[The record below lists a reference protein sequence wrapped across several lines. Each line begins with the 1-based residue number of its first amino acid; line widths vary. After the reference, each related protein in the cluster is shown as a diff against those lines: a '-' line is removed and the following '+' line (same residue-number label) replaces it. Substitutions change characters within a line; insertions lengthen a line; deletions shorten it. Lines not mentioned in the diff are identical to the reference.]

1 MKSTKKR
8 LKVFSVTGILAIIV
22 LFTLPNISW
31 TPSIKKTDT
40 LSVAMTTD
48 SVVVEPSSITFTN
61 YVNDV
66 YELLNLQQ
74 AGLALP
80 VFEKALTGF
89 VNLKSN
95 HHLNRNK
102 EILTV
107 VDFTK
112 SSKEKRMWIIDL
124 KNNKVL
130 LNTYVAHGRGSGDD
144 MATTFSNVAESYQSS
159 LGFYVT
165 NETYQGKH
173 GLSLKL
179 DGFDK
184 GVNHL
189 ARARAI
195 VVHGADYVSERFI
208 SQHGRLGRSH
218 GCPAVPEE
226 LNKTVIELIKDK
238 TCLFINGN
246 SVTYQSSLLN
256 TSEATQSLMAV
267 NNS

>member
-1 MKSTKKR
+1 MKARNKR
-8 LKVFSVTGILAIIV
+8 LKVFSVAGILAIIV

-31 TPSIKKTDT
+31 TSSVEKKDT
-40 LSVAMTTD
+40 LSASTSIDTATVL
-48 SVVVEPSSITFTN
+48 SSSLIFSN
-61 YVNDV
+61 YVNDI
-66 YELLNLQQ
+66 YEAMNLQQ

-95 HHLNRNK
+95 HHLNNNK

-112 SSKEKRMWIIDL
+112 SSKAKRMWIIDL
-124 KNNKVL
+124 KNNKIL

-144 MATTFSNVAESYQSS
+144 MATTFSNITESYQSS

-165 NETYQGKH
+165 NEIYQGKH

-184 GVNHL
+184 GINHL

-195 VVHGADYVSERFI
+195 VVHGADYVSEKFI
-208 SQHGRLGRSH
+208 NQHGRLGRSH
-218 GCPAVPEE
+218 GCPAVPTE
-226 LNKTVIELIKDK
+226 LNKTVIDLIKDK

-246 SVTYQSSLLN
+246 SNTYQSNLLDTSLA
-256 TSEATQSLMAV
+256 SENFISQR
-267 NNS
+267 NS